1 MFKIPSILRSLFAPA
16 LVAMACLFL
25 VNSPASANVVRPA
38 PNFTWI
44 NYSGSAET
52 LKRFQGQPVV
62 LLVAPSPRSWA
73 FRSQVGQL
81 QKVFQRLSA
90 TGAVCVAAFTRDT
103 GRIRSNIPFAL
114 AQDGPRVAYDYGI
127 EDSFS
132 IAIIGWDG
140 NLDLITNR
148 VTSGQRVLDVVGNSF
163 AVQEALR
170 RD

>member
-1 MFKIPSILRSLFAPA
+1 VFKMQSFSHRPFSLILLAVVLLC
-16 LVAMACLFL
+16 LVCA
-25 VNSPASANVVRPA
+25 PASANVVRPA
-38 PNFTWI
+38 PDFTWI
-44 NYSGSAET
+44 NYTGSPES

-81 QKVFQRLSA
+81 QKVYQRLSA
-90 TGAVCVAAFTRDT
+90 TGAVCVAAFTQDT

-114 AQDGPRVAYDYGI
+114 APDGPRVAYDYGI
-127 EDSFS
+127 ERGFS

-140 NLDLITNR
+140 NLDLITDR
-148 VTSGQRVLDVVGNSF
+148 VTSGQRVLDVIGNSF